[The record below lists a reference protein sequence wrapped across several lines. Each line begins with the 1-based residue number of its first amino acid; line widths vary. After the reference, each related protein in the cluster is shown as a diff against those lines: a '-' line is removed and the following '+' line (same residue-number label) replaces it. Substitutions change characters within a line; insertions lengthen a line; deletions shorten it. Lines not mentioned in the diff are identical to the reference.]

1 MKADLHVHAA
11 RSYDGVLDRRA
22 IAAAAKAKGIAA
34 VAVCDHDKSPEAAD
48 FPAATV
54 DGVLFIPGIEYSTE
68 CGHLLGLFLTR
79 PVAEPQ
85 AGCRIPLAAAAAEIR
100 AAGGLAILAHPFE
113 QAADFSARARQME
126 ALLPHIDGVEVFN
139 SRADYKHSGANAA
152 AAAFAAAHGIAC
164 VTAGSDAHRKAEV
177 GNAFVE
183 VDCSPAVADI
193 RASLAAGARPA
204 GVRSPRR
211 YIALS
216 QLTKAKR
223 QKLGARR
230 TLKSAALL
238 CYLTIK
244 DIFQR

>member
-1 MKADLHVHAA
+1 MRADLHVHSA
-11 RSYDGVLDRRA
+11 RSHDGVLDRA
-22 IAAAAKAKGIAA
+22 ALAAAAKAKGVAA
-34 VAVCDHDKSPEAAD
+34 VAVCDHDKSPQTVD
-48 FPAATV
+48 FPAKV
-54 DGVLFIPGIEYSTE
+54 EDGVLFIPAVEYSTE

-79 PVAEPQ
+79 PVAEPP
-85 AGCRIPLAAAAAEIR
+85 AGRRLPFADAAAEIR

-113 QAADFSARARQME
+113 QAGDFAARARE
-126 ALLPHIDGVEVFN
+126 IEELLPHLDGIEIFN
-139 SRADYKHSGANAA
+139 SRADYKHGGANAA
-152 AAAFAAAHGIAC
+152 AARFAAAHGIAC
-164 VTAGSDAHRKAEV
+164 VTAGSDAHRGAEV

-183 VDCSPAVADI
+183 ADCPCTADAL
-193 RASLAAGARPA
+193 RAALTAGAKPA

-216 QLTKAKR
+216 QLTKAKK

-244 DIFQR
+244 DMFRK

>member
-1 MKADLHVHAA
+1 MKADLHVHTTK
-11 RSYDGVLDRRA
+11 SFDGVLDRRA
-22 IAAAAKAKGIAA
+22 VAAAAKARGIAA
-34 VAVCDHDKSPEAAD
+34 VAVCDHDKSPAASD
-48 FPAATV
+48 FPAEAV
-54 DGVLFIPGIEYSTE
+54 DDVLLIPGIEYSTE

-85 AGCRIPLAAAAAEIR
+85 AGSRMPFAAAAAEIH

-113 QAADFSARARQME
+113 QAADFSARTREIE

-139 SRADYKHSGANAA
+139 SRADYKHGGANAA

-164 VTAGSDAHRKAEV
+164 VTAGSDAHGKAEV
-177 GNAFVE
+177 GNAYVE
-183 VDCSPAVADI
+183 LACPCEPDAV
-193 RASLAAGARPA
+193 RAALTAGAVPA
-204 GVRSPRR
+204 GARSPRR